1 MTNILLCGISGKM
14 GKTVLNLLENEKD
27 AKAVCGVAASA
38 PENADIP
45 VYNSFDEVREKPDV
59 IIDFSSP
66 NALGGLLGY
75 AVKNK
80 IPCVLATT
88 GYSEKQL
95 REIENASKEIAIF
108 KTANFSLGVNLL
120 KKLLRS
126 AKTSI
131 SRLSKSTTTKR
142 STHRAAPRLCSR
154 KAQIRRLKIKNSF

>member
-120 KKLLRS
+120 KKLVRETAFTLGE
-126 AKTSI
+126 KFDI
-131 SRLSKSTTTKR
+131 D
-142 STHRAAPRLCSR
+142 
-154 KAQIRRLKIKNSF
+154 II